1 MEPNSNIF
9 SEKYHHKHFSL
20 LQVTFWDTKETIT
33 KNYES
38 LIKILK
44 DNESKPAKEK
54 KNYGITPELLALS
67 YKILTE
73 PKEREDYLYFLKN
86 YYFLAEPISLQQLK
100 KNYFNKIF
108 PYYIFTIK
116 IKEKQQIYNLSIDF
130 ISKKLTIQYKDKL
143 YQTILSDDIITVNK
157 KFGTSISLMIKND
170 ISKDKKNSDK
180 NKSKS
185 EFKEIEFEPEISQQI
200 DIIYIIISYFAKSI
214 EDNNFYSLL
223 QNDVYRPCGV
233 ILKGKIL
240 KEHQIKI
247 LGKDD
252 RFAVLGS
259 NMIIIY
265 KNDELKEIRNVLP
278 LFPFLMRINYVEKEN
293 KIIFI
298 YPNREQILSFY
309 DKEHF
314 SLWMTTL
321 KEIFIG
327 RIKNKMDTVQLLQ
340 VNEMKDNDKINKEIK
355 IEIQCVEEEIKII
368 KDKAEKFTNKMQN
381 NNNNNKND

>member
-1 MEPNSNIF
+1 MRANSKIF
-9 SEKYHHKHFSL
+9 SEMYHHKHFSQ

-33 KNYES
+33 KNYET

-44 DNESKPAKEK
+44 DNESRPSNEK
-54 KNYGITPELLALS
+54 KNYGITSESLTLS

-73 PKEREDYLYFLKN
+73 PKERENYLYFLKN
-86 YYFLAEPISLQQLK
+86 YYFLSEPISLQQLK
-100 KNYFNKIF
+100 KNYHNKIF

-116 IKEKQQIYNLSIDF
+116 IKEKQQIFNLSIDF
-130 ISKKLTIQYKDKL
+130 IEKKLTIQHKDKL
-143 YQTILSDDIITVNK
+143 YQTILSDDILTVNK
-157 KFGTSISLMIKND
+157 KFGTSISLMVKNE

-200 DIIYIIISYFAKSI
+200 DIIYIIISYFTKSI

-240 KEHQIKI
+240 KEHHIKI
-247 LGKDD
+247 LGKED
-252 RFAVLGS
+252 RYAVLGS

-278 LFPFLMRINYVEKEN
+278 LCPFLMRVNYVEKEN
-293 KIIFI
+293 KINFI
-298 YPNREQILSFY
+298 YPNREQNLCFY

-314 SLWMTTL
+314 CLWMTTL

-327 RIKNKMDTVQLLQ
+327 RVKNKMDTVQLLQ
-340 VNEMKDNDKINKEIK
+340 VNEIKENDKIIKEIK
-355 IEIQCVEEEIKII
+355 IEIQCAEEEIKII
-368 KDKAEKFTNKMQN
+368 KDKVEKFTNKIEN
-381 NNNNNKND
+381 KNNKND

>member
-1 MEPNSNIF
+1 MRANSKIF
-9 SEKYHHKHFSL
+9 SEMYHHKHFSQ

-33 KNYES
+33 KNYET

-44 DNESKPAKEK
+44 DNESRPSNEK
-54 KNYGITPELLALS
+54 KNYGITSESLTLS

-73 PKEREDYLYFLKN
+73 PKERENYLYFLKN
-86 YYFLAEPISLQQLK
+86 YYFLSEPISLQQLK
-100 KNYFNKIF
+100 KNYHNKIF

-116 IKEKQQIYNLSIDF
+116 IKEKQQIFNLSIDF
-130 ISKKLTIQYKDKL
+130 IEKKLTIQYKDKL
-143 YQTILSDDIITVNK
+143 YQTILSDDILTVNK
-157 KFGTSISLMIKND
+157 KFGTSISLMVKNE

-200 DIIYIIISYFAKSI
+200 DIIYIIISYFTKSI

-240 KEHQIKI
+240 KEHHIKI
-247 LGKDD
+247 LGKED
-252 RFAVLGS
+252 RYAVLGS
-259 NMIIIY
+259 NMIILY

-278 LFPFLMRINYVEKEN
+278 LCPFLMRVNYVEKEN
-293 KIIFI
+293 KINFI
-298 YPNREQILSFY
+298 YPNREQSLCFY

-314 SLWMTTL
+314 CLWMTTL

-327 RIKNKMDTVQLLQ
+327 RVKNKMDTVQLLQ
-340 VNEMKDNDKINKEIK
+340 VNEIKENDKIIKEIK
-355 IEIQCVEEEIKII
+355 IEIQCAEEEIKII
-368 KDKAEKFTNKMQN
+368 KDKVEKFTNKIEN
-381 NNNNNKND
+381 KNNKND

>member
-1 MEPNSNIF
+1 MRSNSKIF
-9 SEKYHHKHFSL
+9 SEIYHHKHFSQ

-33 KNYES
+33 KNYET

-44 DNESKPAKEK
+44 DNESRPSNEK
-54 KNYGITPELLALS
+54 KNYGITSESLTLS

-73 PKEREDYLYFLKN
+73 PKERENYLYFLKN
-86 YYFLAEPISLQQLK
+86 YYFLSEPISLQQLK
-100 KNYFNKIF
+100 KNYHNKIF

-116 IKEKQQIYNLSIDF
+116 IKEKQQIFNLSIDF
-130 ISKKLTIQYKDKL
+130 IEKKLTIQHKDKL
-143 YQTILSDDIITVNK
+143 YQTILSDDILTVNK
-157 KFGTSISLMIKND
+157 KFGTSISLMVKNE
-170 ISKDKKNSDK
+170 ISKNKKNGDK

-200 DIIYIIISYFAKSI
+200 DIIYIIISYFTKSI

-240 KEHQIKI
+240 KEHHIKI
-247 LGKDD
+247 FGKDD
-252 RFAVLGS
+252 RYAVLGS

-278 LFPFLMRINYVEKEN
+278 LCPFLMRVNYVEKEN
-293 KIIFI
+293 KINFI
-298 YPNREQILSFY
+298 YPNREQSLCFY

-314 SLWMTTL
+314 FLWMTTL

-327 RIKNKMDTVQLLQ
+327 RVKNKMDTVQLLQ
-340 VNEMKDNDKINKEIK
+340 VNEIKENDKIIKEIK
-355 IEIQCVEEEIKII
+355 IEIQCAEEEIKII
-368 KDKAEKFTNKMQN
+368 KDKVEKFTNKIEN
-381 NNNNNKND
+381 KNNKND

>member
-1 MEPNSNIF
+1 MEPNSKLF
-9 SEKYHHKHFSL
+9 SEIYHHKHFSL
-20 LQVTFWDTKETIT
+20 LQVTFWDTQETIT

-44 DNESKPAKEK
+44 DNGSKPPNEK
-54 KNYGITPELLALS
+54 KNYGITSETLTLS

-73 PKEREDYLYFLKN
+73 PKDRENYLYFLKN
-86 YYFLAEPISLQQLK
+86 YYFLSEPISLQQLK
-100 KNYFNKIF
+100 KNYHNKIF

-116 IKEKQQIYNLSIDF
+116 IKEKQQIFNLSIDF
-130 ISKKLTIQYKDKL
+130 IAKKITIQNKDKL

-157 KFGTSISLMIKND
+157 KFGTSISLMIKNE
-170 ISKDKKNSDK
+170 IPKDKKNGDK

-200 DIIYIIISYFAKSI
+200 DIIYIIISYLAKSI
-214 EDNNFYSLL
+214 DDNNFYSLL

-233 ILKGKIL
+233 ILRGKIL
-240 KEHQIKI
+240 KEHHIKI

-252 RFAVLGS
+252 RYAVLGS

-265 KNDELKEIRNVLP
+265 KNEELKEIRNVLP
-278 LFPFLMRINYVEKEN
+278 LCPFLMRVNYVEKEN

-298 YPNREQILSFY
+298 YPNREQSLSFY

-327 RIKNKMDTVQLLQ
+327 RIKNKMDTVQLLE
-340 VNEMKDNDKINKEIK
+340 VNEMKENDKIIKEIK

-368 KDKAEKFTNKMQN
+368 KDKAEKFTNRIQN
-381 NNNNNKND
+381 NNNKSD

>member
-1 MEPNSNIF
+1 MRSNSKIF
-9 SEKYHHKHFSL
+9 SEIYHHKHFSQ

-33 KNYES
+33 KNYET

-44 DNESKPAKEK
+44 DNESRPSNEK
-54 KNYGITPELLALS
+54 KNYGITSESLTLS

-73 PKEREDYLYFLKN
+73 PKERENYLYFLKN
-86 YYFLAEPISLQQLK
+86 YYFLSEPISLQQLK
-100 KNYFNKIF
+100 KNYHNKIF

-116 IKEKQQIYNLSIDF
+116 IKEKQQIFNLSIDF
-130 ISKKLTIQYKDKL
+130 IEKKLTIQHKDKL
-143 YQTILSDDIITVNK
+143 YQTILSDDILTVNK
-157 KFGTSISLMIKND
+157 KFGTSISLMVKNE
-170 ISKDKKNSDK
+170 ISKNKKNGDK

-200 DIIYIIISYFAKSI
+200 DIIYIIISYFTKSI

-240 KEHQIKI
+240 KEHHIKI
-247 LGKDD
+247 FGKDD
-252 RFAVLGS
+252 RYAVLGS

-278 LFPFLMRINYVEKEN
+278 LCPFLMRVNYVEKEN
-293 KIIFI
+293 KINFI
-298 YPNREQILSFY
+298 YPNREQSLCFY

-314 SLWMTTL
+314 FLWMTTL

-327 RIKNKMDTVQLLQ
+327 RLKNKMDTVQLLQ
-340 VNEMKDNDKINKEIK
+340 VNEIKENDKIIKEIK
-355 IEIQCVEEEIKII
+355 IEIQCAEEEIKII
-368 KDKAEKFTNKMQN
+368 KDKVEKFTNKIEN
-381 NNNNNKND
+381 KNNKND

>member
-1 MEPNSNIF
+1 MRANSKIF
-9 SEKYHHKHFSL
+9 SEMYHHKHFSQ
-20 LQVTFWDTKETIT
+20 LQLTFWDTKETIT

-44 DNESKPAKEK
+44 DNESRPSNEK
-54 KNYGITPELLALS
+54 KNYGITSESLTLS

-73 PKEREDYLYFLKN
+73 PKERENYLYFLKN
-86 YYFLAEPISLQQLK
+86 YYFLSEPISLQQLK
-100 KNYFNKIF
+100 KNYHNKIF

-116 IKEKQQIYNLSIDF
+116 IKEKQQIFNLSIDF
-130 ISKKLTIQYKDKL
+130 IEKKLTIQHKDKL
-143 YQTILSDDIITVNK
+143 YQTILSDDILTVNK
-157 KFGTSISLMIKND
+157 KFGTSISLMVKNE

-200 DIIYIIISYFAKSI
+200 DIIYIIISYFTKSI

-240 KEHQIKI
+240 KEHHIKI
-247 LGKDD
+247 LGKED
-252 RFAVLGS
+252 RYAVLGS
-259 NMIIIY
+259 NMIILY

-278 LFPFLMRINYVEKEN
+278 LCPFLMRVNYVEKEN
-293 KIIFI
+293 KINFI
-298 YPNREQILSFY
+298 YPNREQNLSFY

-314 SLWMTTL
+314 CLWMTTL

-327 RIKNKMDTVQLLQ
+327 RVKNKMDTVQLLQ
-340 VNEMKDNDKINKEIK
+340 VNEVKENDKIIKEIK

-368 KDKAEKFTNKMQN
+368 KDKVEKFTNKIEN
-381 NNNNNKND
+381 KNNKND

>member
-9 SEKYHHKHFSL
+9 SEKYHHTHFSL

-185 EFKEIEFEPEISQQI
+185 GFKEIEFEPEISQQI

>member
-9 SEKYHHKHFSL
+9 SEKYHHTHFSL

-185 EFKEIEFEPEISQQI
+185 GFKEIEFEPEISQQI

-368 KDKAEKFTNKMQN
+368 EDKAEKFTNKMQN

>member
-1 MEPNSNIF
+1 MESLNSKMF
-9 SEKYHHKHFSL
+9 SEIYHQKHFNI

-38 LIKILK
+38 LLKILK
-44 DNESKPAKEK
+44 ENESKSPEER
-54 KNYGITPELLALS
+54 KNYGITPELLETS

-73 PKEREDYLYFLKN
+73 PNERENYLSFLK
-86 YYFLAEPISLQQLK
+86 YYFFLSEPTSLQQLK
-100 KNYFNKIF
+100 KSFHNKIF

-116 IKEKQQIYNLSIDF
+116 TKEKQQINNLTVDF
-130 ISKKLTIQYKDKL
+130 ISKKIIITHKDKL
-143 YQTILSDDIITVNK
+143 LQSISSENIITVNK

-200 DIIYIIISYFAKSI
+200 DIIYTIISYFAKSI

-223 QNDVYRPCGV
+223 QNDVYRPCGI
-233 ILKGKIL
+233 ILRGKIL

-252 RFAVLGS
+252 RYAVLGS
-259 NMIIIY
+259 SMIIIY
-265 KNDELKEIRNVLP
+265 KNEELKEIRNVLP
-278 LFPFLMRINYVEKEN
+278 LCPFLMRVNYFEKEN
-293 KIIFI
+293 KIVFI
-298 YPNREQILSFY
+298 YPNREQSLTFY

-314 SLWMTTL
+314 SMWMTTL

-327 RIKNKMDTVQLLQ
+327 RIKNKMDTVQLLE
-340 VNEMKDNDKINKEIK
+340 VNEMKEKEKIIKEIGV
-355 IEIQCVEEEIKII
+355 EIQCAEEEIKVI
-368 KDKAEKFTNKMQN
+368 KNKVEQFTNRIQ
-381 NNNNNKND
+381 NKNNVDK